1 MRKLFRIQFLY
12 GSGVCQM
19 WFTEFP
25 FLREFPLGTKTD
37 RLKKLL
43 MKSKTWELAR
53 ASNSAETYVYAH
65 N

>member
-1 MRKLFRIQFLY
+1 
-12 GSGVCQM
+12 M